1 MTGEVGCFLMQGSF
15 IEMQSTNALPLGQHS
30 QLEARP
36 FCQEQEN
43 NYTIAQHVLLRLQP
57 KDQGTANKCEQTN
70 DAVTNY
76 FISLNILNI

>member
-1 MTGEVGCFLMQGSF
+1 MTGEVGCFLIKGNF
-15 IEMQSTNALPLGQHS
+15 IEMQSTLPPGQHS

-43 NYTIAQHVLLRLQP
+43 NYTIAQHVLLHLQP

-70 DAVTNY
+70 DAVKNY
-76 FISLNILNI
+76 FVSLNVLNI

>member
-1 MTGEVGCFLMQGSF
+1 MTDKVACFLMQGSF
-15 IEMQSTNALPLGQHS
+15 IEMQSTNVLPPEQPS

-43 NYTIAQHVLLRLQP
+43 NYTTAQHVLLHLQP

-70 DAVTNY
+70 DAVKDY
-76 FISLNILNI
+76 FVSLNILA